1 MLKLAFITTRNVI
14 LISLEHK
21 QKHATCYQTLRCYCA
36 RNKLFNWY
44 SDSHVHCA
52 PSILEC
58 TGKLPFPIL
67 MMQRVSVII
76 SHIYWLMMIIKLKT
90 KVQKTRENNTCGEG
104 ISTMKIKDI
113 KVRWKFEARLRSRFG
128 KV

>member
-1 MLKLAFITTRNVI
+1 M
-14 LISLEHK
+14 
-21 QKHATCYQTLRCYCA
+21 
-36 RNKLFNWY
+36 
-44 SDSHVHCA
+44 HCA
-52 PSILEC
+52 PSVLEC

-104 ISTMKIKDI
+104 ISTKKIKDI
-113 KVRWKFEARLRSRFG
+113 KVRWKFEAKLRSRYRITRQTG
-128 KV
+128 DKTVEAAWEESESCGQLRKCVEC